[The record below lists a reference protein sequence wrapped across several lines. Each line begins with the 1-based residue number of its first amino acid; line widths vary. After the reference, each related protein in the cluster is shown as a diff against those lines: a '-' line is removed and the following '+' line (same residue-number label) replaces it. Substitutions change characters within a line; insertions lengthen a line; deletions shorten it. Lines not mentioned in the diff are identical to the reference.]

1 MAITKSGANIV
12 YYNAKV
18 GDAVTSGN
26 LAEKSWFMIES
37 IASSSS
43 ALPSGLKVGS
53 IFKTKAGTNAN
64 PALTLGTGD
73 SVRPI
78 TLGEPIAKTEVGL
91 QFEEGSIDVTDDS
104 SNGYNSYILDG
115 YVEFSSSLNGFL
127 KYNPDTEELE
137 AVSDEVMSR
146 FIETV
151 TDDGQGNYTFIPKEN
166 KRLLAFICLNRKA
179 KAGQKQN
186 WLIMWQYL
194 ASLDLGG
201 GLKDPQKRDI
211 AVKKADGPITR
222 YVRTAIAGDEL

>member
-1 MAITKSGANIV
+1 M
-12 YYNAKV
+12 
-18 GDAVTSGN
+18 
-26 LAEKSWFMIES
+26 
-37 IASSSS
+37 
-43 ALPSGLKVGS
+43 
-53 IFKTKAGTNAN
+53 
-64 PALTLGTGD
+64 
-73 SVRPI
+73 RPI

-104 SNGYNSYILDG
+104 SDGYNSYVVDG

-137 AVSDEVMSR
+137 EISDAVMSR
-146 FIETV
+146 FIDTV
-151 TDDGQGNYTFIPKEN
+151 TDDGQGNYTYTPKEN
-166 KRLLAFICLNRKA
+166 KRLLAFICLNRRA
-179 KAGQKQN
+179 KVGQKQN

-194 ASLDLGG
+194 TSLDVGG